1 MTTTTTTTTDEAAAA
16 EAVERTWSMET
27 PLLQRTA
34 CEGCSHLHRPNLR
47 IKCGCCGTDFE
58 ITRGTGYEAV
68 EDEEFE
74 GDEPAAATDNEDA
87 EEADDPS

>member
-34 CEGCSHLHRPNLR
+34 CEGCGHLHRPNLR
-47 IKCGCCGTDFE
+47 TKCGCCGTDFE
-58 ITRGTGYEAV
+58 ILGGQGYEIL
-68 EDEEFE
+68 E
-74 GDEPAAATDNEDA
+74 GD
-87 EEADDPS
+87 DDE